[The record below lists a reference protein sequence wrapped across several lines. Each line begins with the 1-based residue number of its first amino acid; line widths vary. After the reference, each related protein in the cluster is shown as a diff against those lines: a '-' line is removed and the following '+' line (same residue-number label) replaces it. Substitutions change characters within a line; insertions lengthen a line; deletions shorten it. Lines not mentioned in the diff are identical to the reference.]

1 MCALVGDLA
10 TTETALH
17 AVADFPNVFALHA
30 PWPRADDYWEQL
42 KAKSAG
48 TRIALVWGGNEHNLN
63 YFFQSRQPF
72 DFVSRHVSS
81 LAYSFNIIPRRKV
94 RERFNTSGLDKLRSV
109 LADLAKSSVGSISVI
124 GTPPP
129 KKDNEQLRKILINE
143 PVFLEWIKFMGEDL
157 DTVKITPPHVRL
169 KLWYLLQEMLEE
181 SAHEVGGKFI
191 PVLAEAQDEAGY
203 LRPEYWYH
211 DVTHA
216 NRLYGGLMLR
226 RVIEELG

>member
-1 MCALVGDLA
+1 MCFTGG
-10 TTETALH
+10 
-17 AVADFPNVFALHA
+17 FALAMAADERIVA
-30 PWPRADDYWEQL
+30 PVLSQPSLPFGAT
-42 KAKSAG
+42 AG
-48 TRIALVWGGNEHNLN
+48 
-63 YFFQSRQPF
+63 Q
-72 DFVSRHVSS
+72 
-81 LAYSFNIIPRRKV
+81 
-94 RERFNTSGLDKLRSV
+94 RSTI
-109 LADLAKSSVGSISVI
+109 DIS
-124 GTPPP
+124 
-129 KKDNEQLRKILINE
+129 
-143 PVFLEWIKFMGEDL
+143 GEDL